1 MAEAVA
7 TPEIAA
13 PAASKKSKTMLFAGV
28 GVLVMALGGGG
39 AWFMLKSKHPDK
51 AAEEHA
57 REVENAKAELVQ
69 VFLPLDA
76 FVVNLQPAGSEQYLQ
91 TEITLRLADQE
102 IADLAKKRMPDI
114 RNRVLMLLSTRTA
127 QALVTPHGKAA
138 VADAIRLEIAS
149 VIDPKGALAITKEL
163 ASQIDPEDLEP
174 GTAPAAHHKPTEASA
189 KDEQAEPSEKD
200 DKKDGDDEHGE
211 ESEKAAAGEALP
223 KPKVL
228 AVLFTS
234 FIIQ

>member
-7 TPEIAA
+7 TPENAA
-13 PAASKKSKTMLFAGV
+13 PAAPKKSKKVLLAGI
-28 GVLVMALGGGG
+28 GVLVLALGGGG
-39 AWFMLKSKHPDK
+39 AWFLLKGKQPDK
-51 AAEEHA
+51 EAEKHA
-57 REVENAKAELVQ
+57 KEVEDAKAELAH

-102 IADLAKKRMPDI
+102 ILDLAKKRMPDI

-127 QALVTPHGKAA
+127 QALITPHGKAA

-149 VIDPKGALAITKEL
+149 VIDPKGALAIKKEL
-163 ASQIDPEDLEP
+163 ASQVDPEDLEP
-174 GTAPAAHHKPTEASA
+174 GTAPAADQEPKEASA
-189 KDEQAEPSEKD
+189 KDENAEPSEQD
-200 DKKDGDDEHGE
+200 DKVDGDEEAGE
-211 ESEKAAAGEALP
+211 ESREAAAEEALP
-223 KPKVL
+223 KPRVL

>member
-7 TPEIAA
+7 TPENAA
-13 PAASKKSKTMLFAGV
+13 PAVPKKSKRKLFAGI
-28 GVLVMALGGGG
+28 GVLVLALGGGG
-39 AWFMLKSKHPDK
+39 AWFLLSDK
-51 AAEEHA
+51 PLDKEAEELA
-57 REVENAKAELVQ
+57 KEVENAKAELAQ

-91 TEITLRLADQE
+91 TEITVRLADQE
-102 IADLAKKRMPDI
+102 MADLAKKRMPDI

-127 QALVTPHGKAA
+127 QALITPHGKAA

-149 VIDPKGALAITKEL
+149 VIDPKGALAIKKEL
-163 ASQIDPEDLEP
+163 ASQVDPEDLEP
-174 GTAPAAHHKPTEASA
+174 GAASAADQESTEASA
-189 KDEQAEPSEKD
+189 KDENAEPSEQD
-200 DKKDGDDEHGE
+200 DKPDENGELEDEFTTTDTE
-211 ESEKAAAGEALP
+211 ESLP
-223 KPKVL
+223 KPRVL